1 MAESGIDRSFGRR
14 AFGTDPASYHS
25 VRPPYPEWVF
35 ETLVERCGLTDGT
48 AAFEIGAGTGTAT
61 RRLLDLGASPLI
73 AIEPNPSL
81 AAYLRK
87 NNEDQALQL
96 VVSTL
101 LRRQCWTSRPLT
113 LASAPQ
119 PFIGLRRIC
128 PRQSSPPSSAWR
140 LVGDDLERVR

>member
-81 AAYLRK
+81 AASFARTTGIRH
-87 NNEDQALQL
+87 
-96 VVSTL
+96 SS
-101 LRRQCWTSRPLT
+101 WWSRPY
-113 LASAPQ
+113 
-119 PFIGLRRIC
+119 
-128 PRQSSPPSSAWR
+128 
-140 LVGDDLERVR
+140 